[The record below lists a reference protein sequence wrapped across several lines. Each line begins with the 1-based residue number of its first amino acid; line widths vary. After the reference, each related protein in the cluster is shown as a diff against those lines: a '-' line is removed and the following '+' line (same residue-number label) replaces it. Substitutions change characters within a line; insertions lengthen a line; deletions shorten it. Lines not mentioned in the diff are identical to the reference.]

1 MLLGKF
7 TIKFSWKVLGDRF
20 CSCSGVLDPHV
31 LHEVYNEYGN
41 ELLASNDT
49 EQPVGNSTK

>member
-1 MLLGKF
+1 MFLTHNISLN
-7 TIKFSWKVLGDRF
+7 
-20 CSCSGVLDPHV
+20 SGALDPHV
-31 LHEVYNEYGN
+31 LHDVYNEYGN

>member
-1 MLLGKF
+1 MLVFL
-7 TIKFSWKVLGDRF
+7 THNFSLN
-20 CSCSGVLDPHV
+20 SGVLDPNV
-31 LHEVYNEYGN
+31 LHDVYNEYGN